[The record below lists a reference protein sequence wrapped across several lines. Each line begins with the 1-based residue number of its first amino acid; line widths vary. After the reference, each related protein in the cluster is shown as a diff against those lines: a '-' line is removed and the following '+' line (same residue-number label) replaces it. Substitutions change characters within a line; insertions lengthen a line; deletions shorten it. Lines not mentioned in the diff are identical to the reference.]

1 MQDHK
6 NPEIALAD
14 LCHSD
19 VLASVLPV
27 SVPETEKYSGISDA
41 RMRGNGW
48 IHRIGSSD
56 VGGNEPYP
64 DKVAAL
70 LQGQNSAPL
79 FCPYQS
85 LPPDRTS
92 Q

>member
-1 MQDHK
+1 MQNHK
-6 NPEIALAD
+6 NPEIAPAD
-14 LCHSD
+14 LCHPD

-27 SVPETEKYSGISDA
+27 SVPETEKYNGISDA

-48 IHRIGSSD
+48 INSIGSSD
-56 VGGNEPYP
+56 VGGNEPCP

-70 LQGQNSAPL
+70 LQGQSNAPL
-79 FCPYQS
+79 FCPNRS
-85 LPPDRTS
+85 MPPDRTS